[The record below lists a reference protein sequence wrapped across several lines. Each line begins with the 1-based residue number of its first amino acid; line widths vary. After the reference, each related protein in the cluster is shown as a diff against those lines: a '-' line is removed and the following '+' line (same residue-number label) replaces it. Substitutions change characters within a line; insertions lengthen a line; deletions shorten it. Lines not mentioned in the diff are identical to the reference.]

1 MDQPDQ
7 YPELA
12 AEQGGLTEFLAMKYA
27 SQKAAYPYFVGAMGL
42 FVVQVLVGVLA
53 GTVYVFPN
61 LLSELIPFNVIRMI
75 HTNALI
81 VWLLMGF
88 FGAAYY
94 LVPEEAETELFSV
107 KLAYVQFGLFLFGG
121 LAAVVSYL
129 FGIHGGREFLE
140 QPLWIKVAIVV
151 VALIFLF
158 NLSMTVLKGRRT
170 AVTNVLL
177 LGLWGVAVFFL
188 FAFYNPANLSLDKMY
203 WWYIVH
209 LWVEG
214 VWELVMA
221 SVLAFM
227 LIKLTGVDRE
237 VVEKWLY
244 AIVGLAL
251 FSGLLGTGHH
261 YYWIGTPG
269 YWQWIGSVFSALEVA
284 PFFAMVVFA
293 FTMVWKGGRSHPNK
307 AALLWSLG
315 CAVFAF
321 FGAGVWGFLHTLA
334 PINYYSHGTQVTAA
348 HAHLAFFG
356 AYVMLNLAI
365 FNYAMP
371 QIRGVKPYN
380 QILSMWSFWLMTGGM
395 SFMTFA
401 LTFAGVVQIH
411 LQRVM
416 GMNYMEVQDQLGL
429 FYWMRLGSGVVVLI
443 SAVLFVYAQ
452 LGPVREEKPVRMTGV
467 AQPAE

>member
-1 MDQPDQ
+1 MRYQ
-7 YPELA
+7 
-12 AEQGGLTEFLAMKYA
+12 
-27 SQKAAYPYFVGAMGL
+27 SQKVALVYFAGALLL
-42 FVVQVLVGVLA
+42 FVVQVLVGTLA
-53 GTVYVFPN
+53 GVVYVLPN
-61 LLSELIPFNVIRMI
+61 VLSELVPFNVLRMI

-88 FGAAYY
+88 FGAGYY
-94 LVPEEAETELFSV
+94 LVPEEAETELYSP
-107 KLAYVQFGLFLFGG
+107 KLAYIQFGLFMFGG

-129 FGIHGGREFLE
+129 FGIHEGREFLE
-140 QPLWIKVAIVV
+140 QPMWIKMAIVV
-151 VALIFLF
+151 VALMYLF

-170 AVTNVLL
+170 AVTNVLM
-177 LGLWGVAVFFL
+177 LGLWGIAVFFL
-188 FAFYNPANLSLDKMY
+188 FAFYNPHNLALDKMY

-227 LIKLTGVDRE
+227 MIKLTGVDRE

-269 YWQWIGSVFSALEVA
+269 YWQWIGSLFSTLEVA

-293 FTMVWKGGRSHPNK
+293 FTMVWKGGRDHPNK
-307 AALLWSLG
+307 AAMLWALG
-315 CAVFAF
+315 CAVMAF

-334 PINYYSHGTQVTAA
+334 PINYYTHGTQVTAA
-348 HAHLAFFG
+348 HGHLAFFG

-365 FNYAMP
+365 MTYAMP
-371 QIRGVKPYN
+371 YLRNRQPYN
-380 QILSMWSFWLMTGGM
+380 QMLNMWSFWLMTSAM
-395 SFMTFA
+395 AFMTFS
-401 LTFAGVVQIH
+401 LTFAGVVQVH
-411 LQRVM
+411 LQRVLGM
-416 GMNYMEVQDQLGL
+416 GYMEVQDQLAL
-429 FYWMRLGSGVVVLI
+429 FYWMRLGSGVVVAI
-443 SAVLFVYAQ
+443 SALMFVYSVF
-452 LGPVREEKPVRMTGV
+452 GPVREERPARLAKTL
-467 AQPAE
+467 QPAE